1 MAPNMQPIFVCDCF
15 LENAIINEE
24 TTFLEVMNDCNVT
37 VNCVILDKYLQKKS
51 IRFITELFDYSLTLT
66 D

>member
-1 MAPNMQPIFVCDCF
+1 MAPDMQPIFVCDCF

-37 VNCVILDKYLQKKS
+37 VNCVILEKNKS
-51 IRFITELFDYSLTLT
+51 AYFITELFDYSLTLT